1 MANMSTLLPPLYP
14 SLLTSTT
21 PPLLFSDW
29 LVLPQ
34 PSFSSR
40 RRYLYLTAFN
50 PIYFIARVH
59 PCAPGAGLLLLLRSG
74 SISARSWQGAV
85 VSEDSVSSL
94 DLSTV
99 GGVRSSGVLELR
111 TANWKL
117 VAAVMVMVMVVLALM
132 MVLRMRR
139 FLITIVGSR
148 SRRIQFRDTSKEE

>member
-1 MANMSTLLPPLYP
+1 MNRPVVVSVCRLYKTFHRLSSSLLLMANMSTLLPPLYP

-29 LVLPQ
+29 LVLPH

-74 SISARSWQGAV
+74 SISARS
-85 VSEDSVSSL
+85 
-94 DLSTV
+94 
-99 GGVRSSGVLELR
+99 
-111 TANWKL
+111 
-117 VAAVMVMVMVVLALM
+117 
-132 MVLRMRR
+132 
-139 FLITIVGSR
+139 
-148 SRRIQFRDTSKEE
+148 